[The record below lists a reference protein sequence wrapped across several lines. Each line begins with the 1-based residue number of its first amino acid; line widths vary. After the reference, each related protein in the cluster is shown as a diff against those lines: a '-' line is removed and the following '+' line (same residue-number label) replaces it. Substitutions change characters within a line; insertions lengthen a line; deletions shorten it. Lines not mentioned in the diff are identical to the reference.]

1 MEVPDTRV
9 FIGFDLTASSNNYFV
24 LNDTTRGVLNS
35 SFVLGGDVLVDVTEY
50 VQSVTINR
58 GKSREQDTFTAGN
71 ASVVLHNDSRIFDP
85 FYTASPYFSQILPR
99 KEIVITTNGIR
110 QFSGYIDDWDLSY
123 ELGGK
128 SYASVSAI
136 DGFLQLSSTQ
146 LAPFTNTV
154 QLSGERIVS
163 IINRPEV
170 AWPVALRDIDTG
182 QSTLQADVISD
193 NPNALGY
200 LQLVEQSELGSLFM
214 AKDGKLTFRDRTNY
228 PPTIDTLIFA
238 DDEQANSI
246 GYNDI
251 QVVYG
256 SENLSNRVV
265 VTREGGTP
273 QQADSLESQS
283 IYGVQSLSLDGLLLN
298 SDADALTFADYLV
311 GRNDNPELRFSN
323 VSVQLEGKDIEQV
336 SKILAAEINDVYK
349 VVFTPNGLGDP
360 IEQYGIVTGIRHQ
373 IGIDRH
379 TVSFE
384 FGSVQD
390 FVLILDDPI
399 YGRLGGSLP
408 VYDDS
413 NTSYDAP
420 LVRYDGTEE
429 FGYILAF

>member
-1 MEVPDTRV
+1 MATDTRV

-24 LNDTTRGVLNS
+24 LNDTTRGLLDS

-50 VQSVTINR
+50 VQSVSINR
-58 GKSREQDTFTAGN
+58 GKSREQNTFTAGN

-85 FYTASPYFSQILPR
+85 FYTSSPYFSQILPR
-99 KEIVITTNGIR
+99 KEIVIQTNGIR
-110 QFSGYIDDWDLSY
+110 QFSGYIDDWDLTY

-154 QLSGERIVS
+154 QLSGERVVA

-200 LQLVEQSELGSLFM
+200 LQLVEQSEIGSLFM

-246 GYNDI
+246 GYNNI
-251 QVVYG
+251 EVVYG

-311 GRNDNPELRFSN
+311 GRNDNPELRFAN

-349 VVFTPNGLGDP
+349 VVFTPNNLGDP
-360 IEQYGIVTGIRHQ
+360 IEQYGIVTGINHS

-408 VYDDS
+408 VYDS
-413 NTSYDAP
+413 ATTSYDEP
-420 LVRYDGTEE
+420 LVRYDGTDD

>member
-1 MEVPDTRV
+1 MAVPDTRV

-24 LNDTTRGVLNS
+24 LDDTTRGLLDGTY
-35 SFVLGGDVLVDVTEY
+35 VLGGDVLVDVTQY
-50 VQSVTINR
+50 VQSVSINR
-58 GKSREQDTFTAGN
+58 GKSREQNTFTAGN
-71 ASVVLHNDSRIFDP
+71 ATVVMHNDSRIFDP
-85 FYTASPYFSQILPR
+85 FYTDSPYYSQILPR
-99 KEIVITTNGIR
+99 KEIVIQTNGVR
-110 QFSGYIDDWDLSY
+110 QFSGFIDDWDLTY

-128 SYASVSAI
+128 SYASVSAV
-136 DGFLQLSSTQ
+136 DGFLQLSSAQ
-146 LAPFTNTV
+146 LASFTNTV
-154 QLSGERIVS
+154 QLSGERIASV
-163 IINRPEV
+163 INRPEV
-170 AWPVALRDIDTG
+170 AWPVALRDIDAG
-182 QSTLQADVISD
+182 QSTLQADSVTG

-214 AKDGKLTFRDRTNY
+214 AKDGKLTFKDRTNY

-238 DDEQANSI
+238 DDERANSI

-265 VTREGGTP
+265 VTRLDGTP

-298 SDADALTFADYLV
+298 SDADALTFANYLV

-323 VSVQLEGKDIEQV
+323 ISVQLEGKDIDQV

-349 VVFTPNGLGDP
+349 IVFTPNSLGDP
-360 IEQYGIVTGIRHQ
+360 IEQYGIITGINHQ
-373 IGIDRH
+373 VGIARH

-390 FVLILDDPI
+390 FVFILDDPI

-413 NTSYDAP
+413 STSYDDP